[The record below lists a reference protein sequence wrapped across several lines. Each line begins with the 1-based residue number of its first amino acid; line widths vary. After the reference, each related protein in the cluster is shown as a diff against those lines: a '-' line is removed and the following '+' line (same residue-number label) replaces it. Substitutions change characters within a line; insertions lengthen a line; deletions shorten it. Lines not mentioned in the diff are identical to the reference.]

1 MTRHKIG
8 LALLCVLAGCSSGAS
23 QSSGGTI
30 AQALEACTRGAQHA
44 EVQLQ
49 GTVVRV
55 LGVRSGRSGAHEG
68 FVLAAQSPSSRSLPG
83 IRVEDNVDITGY
95 IPMRRGDQLELQ
107 GQYECNDGVVHWTHR
122 DPAGR
127 HASGH
132 ITVNGRTYQ

>member
-1 MTRHKIG
+1 MAWHKSAL
-8 LALLCVLAGCSSGAS
+8 LALGVLAGCSSSAT
-23 QSSGGTI
+23 QPAGGTI

-55 LGVRSGRSGAHEG
+55 LGVRNGRSGAPEG
-68 FVLAAQSPSSRSLPG
+68 FVLAAQSPLSRTLPG
-83 IRVEDNVDITGY
+83 IRVEDNIDITGY
-95 IPMRRGDQLELQ
+95 IPMQRGDQLELQ

-127 HASGH
+127 HTSGH